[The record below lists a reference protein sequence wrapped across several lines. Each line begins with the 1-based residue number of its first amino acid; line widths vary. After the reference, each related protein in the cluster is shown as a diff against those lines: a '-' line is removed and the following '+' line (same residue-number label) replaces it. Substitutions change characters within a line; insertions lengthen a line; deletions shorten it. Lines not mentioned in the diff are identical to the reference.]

1 MNDGSPTHFSKHN
14 RFSHIDL
21 TLCLPYLTLAGQ
33 WRTLENLHGSDHYP
47 ILVVLFHEKG
57 KESIRLRPRYSTDS
71 ADWITFKDKLK
82 ELSSERPVSGEVNKD
97 AANIT
102 KIFHQAAHISIPQ
115 NHTIGRDT
123 MVE

>member
-33 WRTLENLHGSDHYP
+33 WRTLENLHGSDHYH

-57 KESIRLRPRYSTDS
+57 KESIRLRPRYST
-71 ADWITFKDKLK
+71 DKLK